1 MADTNADNATAN
13 TRILFY
19 GDTGVLV
26 EFDQASTKPT
36 IDSVTAL
43 NNRVLAIKMRGIIS
57 TTPSYASLLI
67 AFDPLLT
74 SGQKLASVITEL
86 LQDLHP
92 LQATSEPEGKS
103 ITWQLPTHF
112 WEKDH
117 DDALALQDELGLSW
131 CEIIDDFCAISYRVN
146 AIGFLPGFTYLGGLP
161 AQLACRRLDTPKIKI
176 PASSVAIAGKQAGIY
191 PMDSPGGWRVLGRL
205 PFSIFNRELSSP
217 ALFSPNDRISFVPV
231 SQSRFAELASD
242 AEDGKLDLKGFQT

>member
-1 MADTNADNATAN
+1 MADTSADNATAN
-13 TRILFY
+13 IRILFY

-43 NNRVLAIKMRGIIS
+43 NNRVLAIKMHGIIS

-103 ITWQLPTHF
+103 IAWQLPTHF

-117 DDALALQDELGLSW
+117 EDALALQDELGLSW
-131 CEIIDDFCAISYRVN
+131 CEIIGDFCAISYRVN

-161 AQLACRRLDTPKIKI
+161 AQLACRRLDTPKIRCPPPQWQLPENKQGFI
-176 PASSVAIAGKQAGIY
+176 QWTRPVDGACWAVCLFLFLIASSHRPPYSHPTIESPSFPY
-191 PMDSPGGWRVLGRL
+191 PNRAL
-205 PFSIFNRELSSP
+205 PS
-217 ALFSPNDRISFVPV
+217 
-231 SQSRFAELASD
+231 
-242 AEDGKLDLKGFQT
+242 